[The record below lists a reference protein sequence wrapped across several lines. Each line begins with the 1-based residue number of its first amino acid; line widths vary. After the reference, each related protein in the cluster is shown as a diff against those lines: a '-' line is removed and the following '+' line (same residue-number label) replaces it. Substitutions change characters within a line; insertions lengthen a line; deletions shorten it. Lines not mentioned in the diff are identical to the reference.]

1 MNEQTR
7 ELFSFINASPTAFHV
22 VDNIKKMLINEGYS
36 ELFEHQPWHLLEGGK
51 YFVIK
56 NGSSIVAFKVPFK
69 DKKSF
74 SIVATHC
81 DSPTFKLKTNADK
94 KGGGDLGVI
103 STECYG
109 GAILNSWF
117 DRPLSVA
124 GRAIVCED
132 GQFSS
137 RLFNI
142 DRDFCIIPNVA
153 IHFNREINNGFKI
166 MPNVDTLP
174 LYSMG
179 EGSIE
184 DEIKKAVDCDEILS
198 TDSYLYLRQQGVE
211 FGLNDEFIGA
221 PKLDDLMCV
230 FSSLK
235 AFLYADESASIPVL
249 AVFDNEEV
257 GSETK
262 QGAASTFFK
271 DTLKK
276 AAVSLNLDDGVLSQ
290 SFMVSADNAH
300 AIHPNHPEYSDLQ
313 NAPKLNG
320 GVVIKHN
327 ANQRYATDA
336 VSAGVFKGICKK
348 AGVPVQDYHN
358 RADLPG
364 GSTLGSIADTMLP
377 VMTVDIGLPQLAM
390 HSAFE
395 TAGAKDLSFLIDAL
409 TAFYSSTFYKNANDV
424 VVE

>member
-51 YFVIK
+51 YFVTK

-69 DKKSF
+69 NKKSF

-94 KGGGDLGVI
+94 KGGGDSGVI

-109 GAILNSWF
+109 GAILSSWF
-117 DRPLSVA
+117 DRPLSIA
-124 GRAIVCED
+124 GRAVVCEN
-132 GQFSS
+132 GQYSS

-184 DEIKKAVDCDEILS
+184 DEIKKVVDCDEILS
-198 TDSYLYLRQQGVE
+198 TDAYLYLRQQGVE

-276 AAVSLNLDDGVLSQ
+276 ASLSLNLDDGVFSQ

-348 AGVPVQDYHN
+348 AGVPVQVYHN
-358 RADLPG
+358 RSDLPG

-395 TAGAKDLSFLIDAL
+395 TAGAKDLAYLIDAL
-409 TAFYSSTFYKNANDV
+409 TAFYSSTFYKDANDV

>member
-22 VDNIKKMLINEGYS
+22 VDNIKKTLINEGYS

-109 GAILNSWF
+109 GAILSSWF
-117 DRPLSVA
+117 DRPLSIA
-124 GRAIVCED
+124 GRAVVCEN
-132 GQFSS
+132 GQYSS
-137 RLFNI
+137 CLFNI

-179 EGSIE
+179 ESSIE
-184 DEIKKAVDCDEILS
+184 DEIKKVVDCDEILS
-198 TDSYLYLRQQGVE
+198 TDAYLYLRQQGVE

-358 RADLPG
+358 RSDLPG
-364 GSTLGSIADTMLP
+364 GSTLGSIADTMFP

-395 TAGAKDLSFLIDAL
+395 TAGAKDLAYLIDAL
-409 TAFYSSTFYKNANDV
+409 TAFYSSTFYKDANDV